1 MKQLIIAIGL
11 LLGILVGSMASA
23 ENNENENSLLWKIE
37 GNGIKTSYIYGTF
50 HLLPQSDFHVS
61 EAVKSAFQASEQI
74 VMELDMDDPQMQIQ
88 LMQNMN
94 MKDGNSLKSMVKEGT
109 YVKLDSI
116 MKATMGASIGA
127 FDKVKPFFVASM
139 LIPTMIDGK
148 IASYE
153 GTFIQMASQQQKE
166 ILGLETIADQMNIF
180 DEIPYQQQADEL
192 TDLVEDKAK
201 AKALFAQMIKLY
213 KAQDMNGLYNMF
225 IEYYESEKELE
236 LMLHNRNAKW
246 IEPIQEYSTQKG
258 SFFAVG
264 AGHLGGQK
272 GVIQLLKNK
281 GFKVTPIK

>member
-1 MKQLIIAIGL
+1 MKPIIIVIGVM
-11 LLGILVGSMASA
+11 LGILAGTIASA
-23 ENNENENSLLWKIE
+23 ENSEGENSLLWKIE
-37 GNGIKTSYIYGTF
+37 GNGIKTSYVYGTF

-61 EAVKSAFQASEQI
+61 DAVKNAIKSSEQI
-74 VMELDMDDPQMQIQ
+74 VMELDMDDPQMQLQ

-94 MKDGNSLKSMVKEGT
+94 MKDGNSIKGMINEGT

-116 MKATMGASIGA
+116 MKATMGASIMA

-139 LIPTMIDGK
+139 LIPTMIEGK

-153 GTFIQMASQQQKE
+153 GTFVQMAKQQKKE
-166 ILGLETIADQMNIF
+166 ILGLEKVADQMNIF

-201 AKALFAQMIKLY
+201 AMEVFAQMIKLY
-213 KAQDMNGLYNMF
+213 KDQDMNGLYNMF
-225 IEYYESEKELE
+225 LEYYESEKELE
-236 LMLHNRNAKW
+236 LMLHNRNANW
-246 IEPIQEYSTQKG
+246 IEPMKNFATTKS

-264 AGHLGGQK
+264 AGHLGGEK

-281 GFKVTPIK
+281 GFKVTPLK